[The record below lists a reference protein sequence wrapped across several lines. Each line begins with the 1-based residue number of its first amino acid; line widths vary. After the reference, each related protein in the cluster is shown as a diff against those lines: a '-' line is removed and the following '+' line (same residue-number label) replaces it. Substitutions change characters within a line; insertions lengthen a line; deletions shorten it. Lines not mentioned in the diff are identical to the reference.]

1 MRHGLFSYEKT
12 ERSVLRFL
20 SLLVFVFLNCISL
33 LRQTTLP
40 KEETLRKPI
49 NDELICLVLN
59 IRWNWFC
66 LFFVVVG
73 LVVLLF
79 PIHRCTCWAVVNNQC
94 WMNSHSVH
102 PLRLCLSFFF
112 FLVHVL
118 GRPFCLF
125 VMVRYSII
133 SCVKNCSFDIIN
145 CTEIVWQ
152 GIRIGFGRT
161 LYLLVKSWR
170 VQSCFQV
177 QTSISTTV
185 VFIVSIKARV
195 LKGSFTQK
203 WKFPHH
209 LNSSKLR
216 LKTK

>member
-112 FLVHVL
+112 FSSCAWASVL
-118 GRPFCLF
+118 FICNG
-125 VMVRYSII
+125 SILHHFL
-133 SCVKNCSFDIIN
+133 CEKLQL
-145 CTEIVWQ
+145 WYHK
-152 GIRIGFGRT
+152 
-161 LYLLVKSWR
+161 LYW
-170 VQSCFQV
+170 
-177 QTSISTTV
+177 
-185 VFIVSIKARV
+185 
-195 LKGSFTQK
+195 
-203 WKFPHH
+203 
-209 LNSSKLR
+209 NSLTR
-216 LKTK
+216 N